1 MNTFFRATLAL
12 ALTIGAAG
20 LACPQADAQYGV
32 NQRQRHQQN
41 RVYKGMGNGSLNV
54 REAAR
59 LGRQQYALNQ
69 KEQRFRAS
77 GNGLSMS
84 ERARLQNQ
92 QNALSQNI
100 YQQKH
105 DRQGYGQGYNN
116 GHHNGYHNG
125 QPGRGNSLYDIN
137 QTQQVQANRINQ
149 GVTSGQ
155 LTQSEAAR
163 LQSQQASLANRE
175 AQMRASGG
183 GLSMSERARIDAQ
196 QDRLSRNISQQKM
209 DNQTR

>member
-12 ALTIGAAG
+12 AITIGAVGFAS
-20 LACPQADAQYGV
+20 LPADAQYNGGV
-32 NQRQRHQQN
+32 NQRQRHQQSRIYN
-41 RVYKGMGNGSLNV
+41 GMGNGSLNG

-59 LGRQQYALNQ
+59 LSRQQFALHQ
-69 KEQRFRAS
+69 KEQRYRAS

-105 DRQGYGQGYNN
+105 DRQGYGNGSGYGN
-116 GHHNGYHNG
+116 GRGNT
-125 QPGRGNSLYDIN
+125 RGNSLYDIN
-137 QTQQVQANRINQ
+137 HTQQQQANRINQ
-149 GVTSGQ
+149 GVNSGQ
-155 LTQSEAAR
+155 LTQSETAR
-163 LQSQQASLANRE
+163 LQSQQASLASRE

-183 GLSMSERARIDAQ
+183 GLSMSERARLDAQ
-196 QDRLSRNISQQKM
+196 QDRLSRNISQQKR